1 MDKDAPSTDPSDLRI
16 DLSDRLPAA
25 VASLLGGLA
34 WRVLS
39 APNEAAADVSPKAEV
54 DANGSRLHLRAPS
67 DARRSVSVEMDAPA
81 APAVRAEL
89 VDAFRVSFVGA
100 DRILNYDPLAAAR
113 EDGADWELSL
123 APGEALELWL
133 RWD

>member
-1 MDKDAPSTDPSDLRI
+1 MDKDAPSNDPSDLRI
-16 DLSDRLPAA
+16 DLSQRLPPT

-39 APNEAAADVSPKAEV
+39 APNEAAADVSPTAEV
-54 DANGSRLHLRAPS
+54 DASGSRLHLRAPPE
-67 DARRSVSVEMDAPA
+67 ARRSISVEVDAPA
-81 APAVRAEL
+81 ATAVRAEV
-89 VDAFRVSFVGA
+89 VDAFRVSFG
-100 DRILNYDPLAAAR
+100 DTGRTLRYDPLAAAR

-123 APGEALELWL
+123 APGETLELWL